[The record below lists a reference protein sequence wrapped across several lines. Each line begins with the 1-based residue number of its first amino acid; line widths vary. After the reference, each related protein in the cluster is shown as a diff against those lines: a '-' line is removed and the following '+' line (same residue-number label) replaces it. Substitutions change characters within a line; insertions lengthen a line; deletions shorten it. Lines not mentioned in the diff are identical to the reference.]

1 MNDHTL
7 EYDQEETV
15 MPALKSS
22 LMTEPVM
29 VATPNLAMQSV
40 NLKEMLY
47 NIEFA
52 YIKEALKTADGIVTH
67 AAQKLGMRRTTLIE
81 KMKKYNIIK

>member
-1 MNDHTL
+1 
-7 EYDQEETV
+7 
-15 MPALKSS
+15 
-22 LMTEPVM
+22 MTEQTLDMEEEIKSTLLREPVL
-29 VATPNLAMQSV
+29 VNTPNLNLQSV

-47 NIEFA
+47 HIEFT